1 MTVAGLLLLSV
12 FAQTTPDQVPNPR
25 KQGTWVSDLAGVLA
39 PDDRAV
45 IDSKISALERD
56 LSVEIAVVTVQEIDR
71 TPREFATALMERWH
85 VGKASASNGLILL
98 LVLKTRRFSSE
109 VGYGLEPI
117 LTDSWLG
124 AMQAKTMVPRFKEGD
139 YGGGLR
145 AGLDEII
152 GRVRQ
157 YPDDAREGARNIG
170 KTSSR
175 PTLARSPPGG
185 SGLLGPALGV
195 ATLALGAIFLVVL
208 IKRSRQR
215 RRCKQCQR
223 HLHRLTEAEE
233 DKYLSTGQQSEE
245 EAGSVDYD
253 VFVCDSCKIVDIRAH
268 RALFTRYR
276 PCASC
281 GFRTVRAR
289 SMTTRQA
296 TTLLSGEIQIIE
308 TCHHCH
314 AQHVRVETIAPITTW
329 STGTGDSSGSF
340 GGGDSSSSS
349 SSDFGGGDSG
359 GGGADSS
366 Y

>member
-25 KQGTWVSDLAGVLA
+25 KQGSWVSDLAEVLP

-56 LSVEIAVVTVQEIDR
+56 LGVEIAVVTVQEIDR

-85 VGKASASNGLILL
+85 VGKAAASNGLILL

-124 AMQAKTMVPRFKEGD
+124 AMQAKTMVPRFKAGD
-139 YGGGLR
+139 YEGGLR

-152 GRVRQ
+152 GRIRQ

-175 PTLARSPPGG
+175 PTLARSPPGD
-185 SGLLGPALGV
+185 SGPLGASLFG
-195 ATLALGAIFLVVL
+195 ATLALGAIFLVVMVR
-208 IKRSRQR
+208 RSRQR

-233 DKYLSTGQQSEE
+233 DKYLSKGQQSEE
-245 EAGSVDYD
+245 DAGSVDYD
-253 VFVCDSCKIVDIRAH
+253 VFVCETCKIVDIRTR

-289 SMTTRQA
+289 SLTTRQA
-296 TTLLSGEIQIIE
+296 TTLTSGEIQITE

-314 AQHVRVETIAPITTW
+314 AQHVRVETIAAITAW
-329 STGTGDSSGSF
+329 SSSGDSSGGF
-340 GGGDSSSSS
+340 GGGDSSSS

>member
-1 MTVAGLLLLSV
+1 MTVAGLLLLAV
-12 FAQTTPDQVPNPR
+12 LAQTTPDQVPNPR
-25 KQGTWVSDLAGVLA
+25 KQSSWISDLAEVV
-39 PDDRAV
+39 PSNDRAL
-45 IDSKISALERD
+45 IESKISALERD
-56 LSVEIAVVTVQEIDR
+56 LGVEIAVVTVQEIDR
-71 TPREFATALMERWH
+71 SPREFATALMERWH

-139 YGGGLR
+139 YSGGLR

-152 GRVRQ
+152 GRIRQ
-157 YPDDAREGARNIG
+157 YPEDAREGARNIG

-175 PTLARSPPGG
+175 PTLARRPPGDTFLRKA
-185 SGLLGPALGV
+185 SFFV
-195 ATLALGAIFLVVL
+195 APFSLAAIFLVVFV
-208 IKRSRQR
+208 KSGRRRS
-215 RRCKQCQR
+215 RCKQCLR
-223 HLHRLTEAEE
+223 DLRRLSEAEE
-233 DKYLSTGQQSEE
+233 DKYLSKGQQSEE
-245 EAGSVDYD
+245 DAGSVDYD
-253 VFVCDSCKIVDIRAH
+253 VFVCSICKIVDIQAH
-268 RALFTRYR
+268 RKLFSRYR
-276 PCASC
+276 PCSSC

-296 TTLLSGEIQIIE
+296 TSFSTGEIQITE

-314 AQHVRVETIAPITTW
+314 AQHVRYETIAMVTAW
-329 STGTGDSSGSF
+329 SASSSDSSGSY
-340 GGGDSSSSS
+340 GGGDSSGGG
-349 SSDFGGGDSG
+349 DFGGGNSG